1 MDSLSVGEKMIE
13 NNTPETETPKIM
25 DKSFEELEKSVNTI
39 VEEDNLLNNI
49 ENDFN
54 QYLQLSTQVIKG
66 KDLTIENLKK
76 VVETQC
82 KKNEAQQKEISRLKE
97 EVTSNRE
104 SMSITRSRLIELQ
117 NQVKNYLHI
126 ITEK

>member
-1 MDSLSVGEKMIE
+1 MIE

-76 VVETQC
+76 IVETQC

-126 ITEK
+126 IKEK